1 MEGKVTDICKLNIF
15 EPLAVKEQII
25 NSATEAANMILR
37 VDDVIAAS
45 KARTEGT
52 RGGPYG
58 SGGMGGGGMGDFE

>member
-1 MEGKVTDICKLNIF
+1 
-15 EPLAVKEQII
+15 
-25 NSATEAANMILR
+25 MILR